1 MLCRG
6 VSIQKCTII
15 EQGWPQG
22 KSQDPQVNKWRET
35 LEKLQTMR
43 AVLYARPRKRGKSKA
58 RVSSVR
64 AGIE

>member
-6 VSIQKCTII
+6 VAIQKCTVI

-22 KSQDPQVNKWRET
+22 KTQDPQVNKWRET
-35 LEKLQTMR
+35 LEKLQSMR
-43 AVLYARPRKRGKSKA
+43 AVLYARPCQRRKSKA
-58 RVSSVR
+58 RVGSVR